1 MQGPEIRT
9 LQNYGKHMKE
19 LLIRIASVLGKRD
32 TRSRKENFAHFFID
46 KLLSM
51 KYPVDMIS
59 DKKGRS
65 GNIVIGDLKNAK
77 AVFIAGYDTGKNI
90 LIPHYRYY
98 PLSENKNMKSDIIDL
113 VIRIALAA
121 LIFVVYFLVIRR
133 YQLSKLW
140 MTVLIVFTVLLMF
153 LVFRGISTPCN
164 FNRNTVSIVLLYELL
179 EKVYPKDYAVIY
191 ADNTCGPYYG
201 LQYLLE
207 KCHLKNKEVIFL
219 DCLLSDDKLQIIG
232 KNEDAVAKKLISSFI
247 NTSHQY
253 RSSPSYF
260 ENSSYSGYDHPLLLT
275 GAKEENSDFVVYG
288 TRSGKDSSVS
298 DVHKLDVL
306 LNELIDFVKTL

>member
-32 TRSRKENFAHFFID
+32 TRSRKENFAHFCID

-77 AVFIAGYDTGKNI
+77 AVFVAGYDTGKNI

-219 DCLLSDDKLQIIG
+219 D
-232 KNEDAVAKKLISSFI
+232 AVTKKLIGSFI

-275 GAKEENSDFVVYG
+275 GAKEENGDFVVYG